1 MLLKITVIVVD
12 DERPAREEMRYL
24 LETYTDVEVIGTA
37 GNANDAVTMIS
48 SLRPTIVFLDIS
60 MPGTNGIELLKT
72 LSPSQFVV
80 FVTAHDEFAIN
91 AFEHGASDY
100 LLKPVTPER
109 LEKCLARIKARITAV
124 KNSPHPLY
132 IKEKDSFHLASYD
145 DIKFIES
152 YGNYVKVYFTDNV
165 RVLSMT
171 LSSILTALDDSR
183 FIRIN
188 RKHIVNVDNVKSF
201 TEKNGRQIAL
211 CLKDDFVLICSS
223 RRAPAIRSLFRNN
236 NSAQKFLQ

>member
-1 MLLKITVIVVD
+1 MLLKITAIVVD

-24 LETYTDVEVIGTA
+24 LETYTDIEVIGAA

-60 MPGTNGIELLKT
+60 MPGTSGIDLLKT
-72 LSPSQFVV
+72 LSPSQSVV
-80 FVTAHDEFAIN
+80 FVTAHDQFAIN
-91 AFEHGASDY
+91 AFEDGAADY

-109 LEKCLARIKARITAV
+109 LEKCIARIKARITAG

-152 YGNYVKVYFTDNV
+152 YGNYVKVHFTSNV

-171 LSSILTALDDSR
+171 LSSILKTLDNSR

-188 RKHIVNVDNVKSF
+188 RKYIVNVDHVKSF

-211 CLKDDFVLICSS
+211 SLKDDSVLICSS
-223 RRAPAIRSLFRNN
+223 RRAPAIRNLLRNKD
-236 NSAQKFLQ
+236 SSFKFLK